1 MKTLTNKGSFKYLF
15 LFVAA
20 GVAGLSSCKTD
31 DSSNPTPI
39 VKLASYVSITNA
51 VEGSLAQDLYLDNA
65 KVNLSAQAV
74 AYGQTSSYLTSTE
87 GTHTG
92 NFTNTNTT
100 TATAAV
106 SVTFTGGQYYSVYY
120 TGTTGSATS
129 VTTVDDLTAPA
140 AGKAKVRFIQLSQA
154 LNTGVDFGINATTK
168 LVTNLA
174 YKAVSAYNSV
184 DANTTFFLYATGS
197 TTATLSLPVTI
208 EAGKIYTIYV
218 SGNTTATLKYNVVVQ
233 K

>member
-20 GVAGLSSCKTD
+20 GIAGLSSCKKD
-31 DSSNPTPI
+31 DNPSSPAVI
-39 VKLASYVSITNA
+39 KQAAYVSITNA
-51 VEGSLAQDLYLDNA
+51 VEGSLAQDLYLDGV

-74 AYGQTSSYLTSTE
+74 SYGQTSSYLTSTE
-87 GTHTG
+87 GTHAG

-100 TATAAV
+100 TATASV
-106 SVTFTGGQYYSVYY
+106 NVTFTGGQYYSIYY
-120 TGTTGSATS
+120 TGSGSGQSS
-129 VTTVDDLTAPA
+129 VTLVDDLTAPA
-140 AGKAKVRFIQLSQA
+140 AGKAKVRFVQLSQA
-154 LNTGVDFGINATTK
+154 LTAGVDFGINATTK
-168 LVTNLA
+168 LVSNLA
-174 YKAVSAYNSV
+174 YKAASAYNSV
-184 DANTTFFLYATGS
+184 DANTTFFLYASGS